1 MTRDEIVRLES
12 YLRKR
17 FHLDSIEVRQR
28 PTKDD
33 SADVNIGDEFIGV
46 LFKDDEDGDLAYNF
60 TMSILEYD
68 LEGS

>member
-1 MTRDEIVRLES
+1 MTREEINQLEA

-17 FHLDSIEVRQR
+17 FGLANLEVRQR

-33 SADVNIGDEFIGV
+33 SADVHIGEEFIGV

-60 TMSILEYD
+60 TMSILDYD
-68 LEGS
+68 LEDT